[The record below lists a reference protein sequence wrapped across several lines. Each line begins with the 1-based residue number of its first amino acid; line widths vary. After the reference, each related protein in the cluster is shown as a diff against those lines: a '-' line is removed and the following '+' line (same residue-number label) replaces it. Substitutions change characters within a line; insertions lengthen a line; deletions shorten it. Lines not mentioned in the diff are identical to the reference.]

1 MCAHSLK
8 RIMAITLI
16 ATLAAC
22 QTPPPPAEPIQADV
36 RFDEGAVPV
45 AAEAQSATA
54 SGTMALAALQQ
65 DFQQVPNP
73 DILGYVYPHFSG
85 SLPVPGYYTA
95 FPLRDKAH
103 YAQLGEG
110 YYPGV
115 AP

>member
-1 MCAHSLK
+1 MRVYL
-8 RIMAITLI
+8 RVIAITLT

-22 QTPPPPAEPIQADV
+22 QTPPPASEPIQPDV
-36 RFDEGAVPV
+36 FFDEAAVPV
-45 AAEAQSATA
+45 AAEAQSVTA
-54 SGTMALAALQQ
+54 SGTTALSALQH

-73 DILGYVYPHFSG
+73 DILGYVYPHLNG

-95 FPLRDKAH
+95 FPLRDRAH

-110 YYPGV
+110 HYTGV